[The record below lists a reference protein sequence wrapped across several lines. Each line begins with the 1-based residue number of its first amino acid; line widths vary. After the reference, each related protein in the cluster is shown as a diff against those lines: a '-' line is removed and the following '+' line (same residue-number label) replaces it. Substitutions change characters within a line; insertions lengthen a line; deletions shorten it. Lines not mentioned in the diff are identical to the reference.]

1 MCKSAGIS
9 GSKCLVL
16 ERKCPV
22 VGAES
27 GIWGRKCPVAGSKC
41 GIEEC
46 QVVFVLANGRYA

>member
-1 MCKSAGIS
+1 MSAGIS

-27 GIWGRKCPVAGSKC
+27 GLLGRKCPVAGSKC
-41 GIEEC
+41 GIEER
-46 QVVFVLANGRYA
+46 QVVFVLANGRYV